1 MIRLT
6 RANDFWSNMES
17 GTGIVMR
24 VITDEVI
31 IDSTV
36 TATRKCPCGTSNTIN
51 VCTREIGVAL
61 RRGYVSFPLLLLDRA
76 YNELKFSTA
85 SDGSKPHLPEKN
97 ET

>member
-17 GTGIVMR
+17 GTRIVMR
-24 VITDEVI
+24 VITDEVV

-36 TATRKCPCGTSNTIN
+36 TATCKCPCGTS
-51 VCTREIGVAL
+51 
-61 RRGYVSFPLLLLDRA
+61 RA